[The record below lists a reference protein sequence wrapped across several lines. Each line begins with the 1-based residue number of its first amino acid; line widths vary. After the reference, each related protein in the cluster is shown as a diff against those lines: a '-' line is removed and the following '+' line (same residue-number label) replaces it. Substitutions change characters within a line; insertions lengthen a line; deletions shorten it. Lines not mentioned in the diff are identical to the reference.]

1 MNTEFAWDRNSLSQ
15 ADTVSDIPCLSDKDM
30 VRKSVSKIKKEKAAR
45 PSGVVSEIVKAA
57 GETEVDMITD
67 LINQIIVEGVISVE
81 WELCTIVN

>member
-30 VRKSVSKIKKEKAAR
+30 VRKSVSKIKKEKAAG
-45 PSGVVSEIVKAA
+45 PSGAVSEIVKAA
-57 GETEVDMITD
+57 GETEADMITD